1 MTPPGIDAHDATT
14 ETTTTGLTVSLRS
27 VSAGAVSGPPIVSAG
42 ATINTAALWITA
54 ISFVSDQGPSD
65 LARLRSLPFDAQTTS
80 VDQTLAAAPPGLY
93 SLVRVELGTADG
105 APLPAGFANQRLSLR
120 TTGLL
125 ASGRAFTIS
134 DVDAGSVDLRA
145 SAPMELKPGAGL
157 HVAIDVDVGAW
168 LNDLSF
174 DSGDSSEPFVVGPE
188 GDGGFR
194 DDFRANV
201 LASFHVSLA
210 E

>member
-1 MTPPGIDAHDATT
+1 MPGVDAHDAST
-14 ETTTTGLTVSLRS
+14 ETTTMGLTVSLRS
-27 VSAGAVSGPPIVSAG
+27 VSGGAVSGPPIVSAG
-42 ATINTAALWITA
+42 ATINTAALWIRA

-65 LARLRSLPFDAQTTS
+65 LARLQSLPFDAGTGA
-80 VDQTLAAAPPGLY
+80 VDQALSAAPPGLY
-93 SLVRVELGTADG
+93 SLVRVELGAADG
-105 APLPAGFANQRLSLR
+105 APLPQGFANQSLSLR

-134 DVDAGSVDLRA
+134 DADAGSIDLRA
-145 SAPMELKPGAGL
+145 SPPMELKPGAGL
-157 HVAIDVDVGAW
+157 RVAIDVDVSAW